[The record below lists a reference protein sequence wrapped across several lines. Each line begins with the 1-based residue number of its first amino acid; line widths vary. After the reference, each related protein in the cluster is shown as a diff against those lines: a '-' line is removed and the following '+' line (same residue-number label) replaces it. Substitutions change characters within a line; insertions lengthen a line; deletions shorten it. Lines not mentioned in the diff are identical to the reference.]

1 MGYLKLPEGKRIA
14 VNLGVDVDA
23 QSLWLGGFNRPSP
36 SFMSRGEFGAQVG
49 VPRLL
54 KLFKENN
61 IKTTFFIPG
70 HTVDTFP
77 EISKAIFDAGHEIA
91 HHGYYHENPTLVNRD
106 TERRLMDLAFACYKR
121 HFGIRPVGYR
131 SPYWDYSENTLD
143 LLEEA
148 GFLYDSS
155 LMARDLVPYHP
166 QRWQVNWET
175 GNIAG
180 PASAILEI
188 PVSWYLD
195 DFPALAY
202 TGNQEGMSDTDGVLR
217 RWKDIFTYAYNHQ
230 ENGLYAMTL
239 HPQIIGHGH
248 HMMMLSRLI
257 EHIKGHDGVWFA
269 TCEEIASVWVDD
281 EEDRQ
286 KMLRPDVR
294 GVAPVPDDYGWPG
307 K

>member
-1 MGYLKLPEGKRIA
+1 
-14 VNLGVDVDA
+14 
-23 QSLWLGGFNRPSP
+23 
-36 SFMSRGEFGAQVG
+36 
-49 VPRLL
+49 
-54 KLFKENN
+54 
-61 IKTTFFIPG
+61 
-70 HTVDTFP
+70 
-77 EISKAIFDAGHEIA
+77 
-91 HHGYYHENPTLVNRD
+91 
-106 TERRLMDLAFACYKR
+106 
-121 HFGIRPVGYR
+121 
-131 SPYWDYSENTLD
+131 
-143 LLEEA
+143 
-148 GFLYDSS
+148 
-155 LMARDLVPYHP
+155 MARDLVPYHP

-217 RWKDIFTYAYNHQ
+217 RWKDIFTYAYHHQ
-230 ENGLYAMTL
+230 ENGLYAMAL

-286 KMLRPDVR
+286 KCSVLMF
-294 GVAPVPDDYGWPG
+294 VA
-307 K
+307 